1 MVCVRKKRRSQCGST
16 ASHVGVVSVRQTCR
30 IAVFAFVFIASA
42 CGQNLFDQPHIASI
56 PQHQLLKAP
65 TLRADANLVLIP
77 VTVLDSKDRV
87 VTGLQAK
94 DFSISENHL
103 SQTIKCFSQEDAPV
117 SITVVLDASGSMAP
131 KISAER
137 AAALELLNEANQ
149 GDEFSLIAFGTEP
162 RIALRF
168 SEPADDFSEVV
179 NSIQPDGFTSL
190 WDGVHLA
197 IQQQKNA
204 RYARRAIVVISDGGD
219 NHSRYTEDEIKSL
232 LREADVQVYAIA
244 LSDRFVKTPEEKIG
258 PLRLDEIAS
267 VTGGRAIR
275 VHDATDVARA
285 AREISSELRSSYVI
299 GYYPATHSADGKWR
313 VVKVQLTDFSGKVSV
328 RVNARSGYYGP
339 TG

>member
-1 MVCVRKKRRSQCGST
+1 
-16 ASHVGVVSVRQTCR
+16 
-30 IAVFAFVFIASA
+30 
-42 CGQNLFDQPHIASI
+42 
-56 PQHQLLKAP
+56 
-65 TLRADANLVLIP
+65 
-77 VTVLDSKDRV
+77 
-87 VTGLQAK
+87 
-94 DFSISENHL
+94 
-103 SQTIKCFSQEDAPV
+103 
-117 SITVVLDASGSMAP
+117 MAT